1 MSSEIYDIIDTKNFG
16 VRLDVFLSD
25 KTGKTRSQIKNIIE
39 SGKAL
44 VNGKIV
50 KCGYKLKQGD
60 KLEVNTETA
69 VPLKA
74 QPQNIEIEIVY
85 EDENFAVIN
94 KPQGMVVHPAPGW
107 NKDTLVNALLY
118 RLNSLSS
125 VNGDIRPGIVHRLDK
140 DTSGLIV
147 IAKNDR
153 AHANLAKQISEKSAS
168 RIYIALCDGVIKD
181 DEFTVDKPLGRS
193 FKDRKKI
200 AVRGDGKKA
209 VTHFKVLNRFKGYT
223 LIECRLETGRTHQI
237 RVHLKSVN
245 HPVTGDSVYG
255 GSNKFSLKGQLLH
268 ACRLE
273 LNNPE
278 NGERMVFTSELPD
291 YFKKVIELLKKEA

>member
-1 MSSEIYDIIDTKNFG
+1 MPFEVFEIINQKDFG
-16 VRLDVFLSD
+16 LRLDVFLSD

-39 SGKAL
+39 NGKAL

-60 KLEVNTETA
+60 KLEVDTETA

-74 QPQNIEIEIVY
+74 QPQNIEIDIVY
-85 EDENFAVIN
+85 EDDNFAVID

-118 RLNSLSS
+118 KLNSLSS

-153 AHANLAKQISEKSAS
+153 AHANLAKQISEKSAL

-223 LIECRLETGRTHQI
+223 LLECRLETGRTHQI

-291 YFKKVIELLKKEA
+291 YFNKVIELLKKEA